1 MTPQETFLARLRRQ
15 RQRNHLPLEAI
26 AEDTRVRL
34 EFLEALEENDLSRW
48 PRGLYARAWVRAYAG
63 AVGLD
68 PDDVVDEFCR
78 LFPQGD
84 RRGGPTLAEIAEL
97 VGHEGTSGQDWPPH
111 LERRA
116 DARHVYELRTP
127 GWRLSL
133 ASMSRAVWARL
144 AGARPAP
151 NARFKERPRTS
162 S

>member
-15 RQRNHLPLEAI
+15 RQRNHLPLEAV
-26 AEDTRVRL
+26 ATETRVRL
-34 EFLEALEENDLSRW
+34 EFLEALEQNDLSRW

-68 PDDVVDEFCR
+68 PDDIVDEFCR

-84 RRGGPTLAEIAEL
+84 RRVGPTLEEIASL
-97 VGHEGTSGQDWPPH
+97 VGHESVSTPEVPPH

-116 DARHVYELRTP
+116 DARRIYELRTP
-127 GWRLSL
+127 GWRDT
-133 ASMSRAVWARL
+133 L
-144 AGARPAP
+144 AGAGRALWSRLPGTRTAP
-151 NARFKERPRTS
+151 YTRLKDRPRTS